1 MVNGLD
7 LAAYQN
13 ASDETYQQAMAKF
26 IAYSNEFESQK
37 IKQHMTVQTKR
48 LEGGWYNLQTLLSN
62 AVTRLKW
69 NA

>member
-13 ASDETYQQAMAKF
+13 AVDETYQQAMAKF

-48 LEGGWYNLQTLLSN
+48 LEGGCYNLQTLLSN